1 MIIYS
6 KTKNKLEKSDK
17 YIRWQAI
24 RIKQLGF
31 INNLV
36 LGLSLGLLAYN
47 FKLILPDEIQ
57 LNCFQ
62 KILFWISSLLTLIS
76 VFIALILAINRL
88 EDFRLTAQIARKEE
102 KNQSENIEIDRKK
115 SDKLGKKTWCLF
127 IWQIATFFIGLLTSA
142 IYIIIEL
149 FDKLI

>member
-1 MIIYS
+1 ME
-6 KTKNKLEKSDK
+6 KNDK

-36 LGLSLGLLAYN
+36 LGLSVGLLAYN
-47 FKLILPDEIQ
+47 FKFILPDEVR
-57 LNCFQ
+57 LNSIQ
-62 KILFWISSLLTLIS
+62 KILFWISSFLTVIS
-76 VFIALILAINRL
+76 VFIALILSINRL

-102 KNQSENIEIDRKK
+102 KKKTDNIEIERAQ
-115 SDKLGKKTWCLF
+115 SNKLGKKTWCLF
-127 IWQIATFFIGLLTSA
+127 TWQIATFLIGFLTSA

-149 FDKLI
+149 FDKLT

>member
-1 MIIYS
+1 MQ
-6 KTKNKLEKSDK
+6 KSGK

-24 RIKQLGF
+24 RINQLGF

-36 LGLSLGLLAYN
+36 LGLSLGLVAYN
-47 FKLILPDEIQ
+47 FKFILPDEIQ

-62 KILFWISSLLTLIS
+62 KVLFWISSILTVTS

-102 KNQSENIEIDRKK
+102 KEQTDDIELDREK
-115 SDKLGKKTWCLF
+115 SNKLGKKTWCLF
-127 IWQIATFFIGLLTSA
+127 TWQLATFLIGFLTST

-149 FDKLI
+149 IDKLI